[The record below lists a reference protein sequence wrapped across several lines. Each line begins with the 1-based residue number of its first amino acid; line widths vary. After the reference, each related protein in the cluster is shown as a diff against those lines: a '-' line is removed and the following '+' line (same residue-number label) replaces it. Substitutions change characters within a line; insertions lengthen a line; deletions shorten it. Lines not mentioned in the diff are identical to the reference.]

1 MSPSHLFS
9 IKFWKLLAISFG
21 WGCYDSKLLKM
32 TQNYFKSPL
41 KVSELKV
48 WDK

>member
-9 IKFWKLLAISFG
+9 IKFWKVLVISFG

-32 TQNYFKSPL
+32 TQNYFKSPH